1 MKTVFHKED
10 YSNIVKLYRINYQI
24 THTRI
29 RYTLETA
36 VHIDALS
43 NVWVADASRLEVLVD
58 RNRSLDEHTKV

>member
-24 THTRI
+24 THS
-29 RYTLETA
+29 YTLETA

-43 NVWVADASRLEVLVD
+43 NVWVADASRLEVLLD